1 MDERRCGMTL
11 EDAIE
16 LLRKEY
22 EKASNTNYVNRPLS
36 CALYHTWKKVD
47 SEKPTL
53 IRETDLTDKCGSCE
67 WAMPIKGSFKG
78 VFGSYVE
85 CQNPNK
91 AWKYDTSSRKQRTT
105 QKCRMYQKKEKGG
118 E

>member
-1 MDERRCGMTL
+1 MTL

-22 EKASNTNYVNRPLS
+22 EKASNTHYVNRPLAW
-36 CALYHTWKKVD
+36 ALYHTWKKVD
-47 SEKPTL
+47 NESPTP
-53 IRETDLTDKCGSCE
+53 IRETDLNGKCGSCE
-67 WAMPIKGSFKG
+67 WAVPIKGSKKG
-78 VFGSYVE
+78 VFGCYVE

-91 AWKYDTSSRKQRTT
+91 TWKYDSSKRKQRTNP
-105 QKCRMYQKKEKGG
+105 KCRLWQPKEKGG